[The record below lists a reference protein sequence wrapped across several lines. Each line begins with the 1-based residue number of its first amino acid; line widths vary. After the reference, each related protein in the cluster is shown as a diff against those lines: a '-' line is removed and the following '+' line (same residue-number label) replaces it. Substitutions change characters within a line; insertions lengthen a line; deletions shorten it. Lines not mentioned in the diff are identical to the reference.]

1 MCGFVTDI
9 GKINHKFFAKI
20 CENNFVQ
27 SVALNKT
34 TDMLFHFDTI
44 FNKIRP
50 STSTTTTIKSISNVK
65 QPKPY
70 GERGLSSTTIGPPR
84 LVSRSSKRIGSSS
97 QNSQQQNYG
106 DTSLVNTL
114 MRYVSPLTILD
125 PKNTGNK
132 REFSFELKKC
142 LDMYPNILKHVST
155 RHKALRRKIEQYIDA
170 SDDAKD
176 SSHTDDEYILFWS
189 CLLNREIYVV
199 SNDLYKCHKPP
210 SFNLSGTPKLVIRV
224 NRVDEKTTYGLS
236 EVGDFDDYKNTWK
249 LKSWTD
255 PKKLRTKKLDELHTI
270 CNEHQVSTSGEYNQ
284 RLRKDILV
292 AELEKKL
299 IFI

>member
-44 FNKIRP
+44 FNKVRP
-50 STSTTTTIKSISNVK
+50 TTTKSTSNVK
-65 QPKPY
+65 QPKSC
-70 GERGLSSTTIGPPR
+70 GERVLLSTTTGPSSS
-84 LVSRSSKRIGSSS
+84 VFRSSKCIGSSS
-97 QNSQQQNYG
+97 QNSQQRNHG
-106 DTSLVNTL
+106 DASLVNTL
-114 MRYVSPLTILD
+114 MRYISPLTILD
-125 PKNTGNK
+125 PKNKGNK

-155 RHKALRRKIEQYIDA
+155 RHKALRRKIEQYVDA
-170 SDDAKD
+170 SEDTKD
-176 SSHTDDEYILFWS
+176 SSHTDDEYMLFWS

-199 SNDLYKCHKPP
+199 SNDLYKCHRPS
-210 SFNLSGTPKLVIRV
+210 SFNFSGAPKLIIRV
-224 NRVDEKTTYGLS
+224 KQIDGKTTYGLS
-236 EVGDFDDYKNTWK
+236 EVGDFNDYKNTWK

-255 PKKLRTKKLDELHTI
+255 PRKLRTKKLDELYTI
-270 CNEHQVSTSGEYNQ
+270 CNEHHVPTSGEYNQ
-284 RLRKDILV
+284 RLRKDIIV